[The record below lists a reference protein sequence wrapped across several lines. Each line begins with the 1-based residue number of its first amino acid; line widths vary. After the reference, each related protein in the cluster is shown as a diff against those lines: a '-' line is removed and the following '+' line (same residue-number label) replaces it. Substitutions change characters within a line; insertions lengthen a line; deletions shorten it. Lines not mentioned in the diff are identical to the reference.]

1 MTLLLTHIT
10 PFGITFAADR
20 AITLVQDNRI
30 VGFDGFRSKIFQVP
44 NINGGIG
51 YFGLAKIS
59 GIYMD
64 RFIEKFIG
72 NIPKEFSIEEF
83 TELLKKELDSNF
95 KSINGI
101 SGIHICGYDDS
112 ELAVKF
118 FLLRNYNSMKD
129 IYNQKFQRKYNYKEH
144 IREYVKTKFWFLD
157 LHNGTLEK
165 YNNILK
171 RKFEAFN
178 NRKLQKYSPKYM
190 RSLQDYEKM
199 VKSIFREIIKRYRK
213 ENRFSPV
220 NTENGE
226 PEVFTLQPS
235 GKFKEKFS
243 IPYFRWINKTEKTNT
258 NKKFVY

>member
-20 AITLVQDNRI
+20 AIALIKNNRI
-30 VGFDGFRSKIFQVP
+30 VEFDTFRSKIFQVP

-64 RFIEKFIG
+64 KFIKKFIG

-95 KSINGI
+95 NSINAI
-101 SGIHICGYDDS
+101 SGIHICGYNDS
-112 ELAVKF
+112 ELGAKF
-118 FLLRNYNSMKD
+118 FLLKNYDSMKD
-129 IYNQKFQRKYNYKEH
+129 IYNQKFQRKYNYEEH
-144 IREYVKTKFWFLD
+144 IKEYVKTKFWFLD

-165 YNNILK
+165 YNNILG
-171 RKFEAFN
+171 RRYETFN
-178 NRKLQKYSPKYM
+178 NQKLQKNLPKYM
-190 RSLQDYEKM
+190 RNLEDYQKM
-199 VKSIFREIIKRYRK
+199 VKNIFKEIIKSYRR
-213 ENRFSPV
+213 ENRFPPV

-235 GKFKEKFS
+235 EKFKKKFS
-243 IPYFRWINKTEKTNT
+243 IPYFRWINKREKTNT